1 MARFGAWS
9 MLPSGEAVEAL
20 ARSGADFVGLDAQH
34 GAYGFGD
41 LAHAI
46 QLLDLLSVEA
56 LVRICALELELV
68 PRVLDFGASGVIVAM
83 VETPD
88 VASQAVS
95 LARYQPDGTRSYGG
109 RRYGLSREPD
119 DLREVRPAVHV
130 MIETGGALERLDEIA
145 AVHGLAGLFV
155 GPVDLALA
163 SGATGPLAR
172 RYSAVFGSESPTEAA
187 AAADTGE
194 SRVASEWHDACVRVV
209 HAAHANGLEAGTFAL
224 GGTDARYWTSVGFDR
239 VVIASD
245 IALLR
250 AALARE
256 LRAASGDP
264 P

>member
-1 MARFGAWS
+1 

-34 GAYGFGD
+34 GAYGVRE
-41 LAHAI
+41 LAQAI
-46 QLLDLLSVEA
+46 QLLDLLSVES
-56 LVRICALELELV
+56 LVRIGELELELI
-68 PRVLDFGASGVIVAM
+68 PRVLDFGAAGVIVAM

-88 VASQAVS
+88 LASKAVS
-95 LARYQPDGTRSYGG
+95 LARYQPEGRRSYGG

-130 MIETGGALERLDEIA
+130 MIETRGALERLDEIA
-145 AVHGLAGLFV
+145 AVQGLAGLFV

-172 RYSAVFGSESPTEAA
+172 RYSAEFGGESPTERG
-187 AAADTGE
+187 AAADAGQ

-209 HAAHANGLEAGTFAL
+209 HAAHANGREAGTFAL
-224 GGTDARYWTSVGFDR
+224 EGTDARYWTTVGFDR

-256 LRAASGDP
+256 LGAASGAVP
-264 P
+264 